1 MQMIGG
7 KDHFAYRSKENIM
20 TQEFDPRKSY
30 LAVKAS
36 EKMIAYVGFD
46 IQLEEGGKSK
56 EGVVKI
62 SSLHR
67 PYGGGYLTLTFM
79 IDKGQDDAL
88 KAHLDRLCAKI
99 TEGSLRS
106 QLGGDFERMVKVD
119 LDMLEETKGW
129 YIEEINV
136 YFRTITDREKVLVE
150 EKLLPALECI
160 LPCKFEP
167 VEWWPERRRIEP
179 PDGNEIEDHV
189 SLRGLFKKWFGS
201 G

>member
-1 MQMIGG
+1 
-7 KDHFAYRSKENIM
+7 M

-30 LAVKAS
+30 LAVKAN
-36 EKMIAYVGFD
+36 EKMIAFVSFD
-46 IQLEEGGKSK
+46 FQLETGGKRK

-79 IDKGQDDAL
+79 VDKGSQDPPENEL
-88 KAHLDRLCAKI
+88 EIICNNI
-99 TEGSLRS
+99 TEDSLKS
-106 QLGGDFERMVKVD
+106 QLGKEFERMVRVD

-129 YIEEINV
+129 HVEEINI
-136 YFRTITDREKVLVE
+136 YFRTLAEREKVLVE

-167 VEWWPERRRIEP
+167 VEWWPEGRKTDP
-179 PDGNEIEDHV
+179 PSEAEINEHI
-189 SLRGLFKKWFGS
+189 SLKGLFKKWFGS
-201 G
+201 R

>member
-1 MQMIGG
+1 
-7 KDHFAYRSKENIM
+7 M

-30 LAVKAS
+30 LAVKAN
-36 EKMIAYVGFD
+36 EKMIAYVGFV
-46 IQLEEGGKSK
+46 IQLEENGKSK

-79 IDKGQDDAL
+79 VDKGQDDTL
-88 KAHLDRLCAKI
+88 KPQLEMLGDKI
-99 TEGSLRS
+99 TEDALRP
-106 QLGGDFERMVKVD
+106 QLGREFERLVRVD
-119 LDMLEETKGW
+119 LNMLEETKGW
-129 YIEEINV
+129 YIEEVNV
-136 YFRTITDREKVLVE
+136 YFRTIAEREKVLVE

-167 VEWWPERRRIEP
+167 VEWWPEARNTEP
-179 PDGNEIEDHV
+179 PDGGEIDGQI
-189 SLRGLFKKWFGS
+189 SLKGFFKKWVGS

>member
-1 MQMIGG
+1 
-7 KDHFAYRSKENIM
+7 M

-30 LAVKAS
+30 LAVKAN
-36 EKMIAYVGFD
+36 EKMIAYVSFVF
-46 IQLEEGGKSK
+46 QLEEDGTSK

-79 IDKGQDDAL
+79 VDKGPEDA
-88 KAHLDRLCAKI
+88 AKSELEMICDNI
-99 TEGSLRS
+99 TEDSLRPR
-106 QLGGDFERMVKVD
+106 LGGEFERMVRVD

-129 YIEEINV
+129 YVEEINI
-136 YFRTITDREKVLVE
+136 YFRTIADREKVLVE
-150 EKLLPALECI
+150 EKLLPALECM

-167 VEWWPERRRIEP
+167 VEWWPEGRKTEP
-179 PDGNEIEDHV
+179 PSGAEIEEPI
-189 SLRGLFKKWFGS
+189 SLKGLFKKWFGS

>member
-1 MQMIGG
+1 
-7 KDHFAYRSKENIM
+7 M

-30 LAVKAS
+30 LAVKAN
-36 EKMIAYVGFD
+36 EKMIAFVSFVF
-46 IQLEEGGKSK
+46 QLVEDGKRK

-79 IDKGQDDAL
+79 VDKGPQTPPENEL
-88 KAHLDRLCAKI
+88 EIICNNI
-99 TEGSLRS
+99 TEDSLKKH
-106 QLGGDFERMVKVD
+106 LGGEFERMVRVD

-129 YIEEINV
+129 HVEEINI
-136 YFRTITDREKVLVE
+136 YFRTLAAREKVLIE

-167 VEWWPERRRIEP
+167 VEWWPEGRKTEP
-179 PDGNEIEDHV
+179 PSGAEIDEHI
-189 SLRGLFKKWFGS
+189 SLKGLFKKWFGS